1 MGIKGGGRLRTVAGQ
16 VGDRKRG
23 QGTSNFD
30 NTILFLGRA
39 LGGDTLGKGLVE
51 RRGFPGIAGHR
62 PVGRRPGL

>member
-1 MGIKGGGRLRTVAGQ
+1 MGIKGGGGPRTVAGQ
-16 VGDRKRG
+16 ARDRKRR
-23 QGTSNFD
+23 QGTSSLD

-39 LGGDTLGKGLVE
+39 LGGDTLGRGLVE